1 MENIVELLKPYLA
14 ILGAFTALMTAIA
27 ALTPTKKDDHVATW
41 LQKLGKISDRFGI
54 QIKNP
59 K

>member
-1 MENIVELLKPYLA
+1 MENIMVLLKPYLA

-27 ALTPTKKDDHVATW
+27 AVTPTTKDDKAATM
-41 LQKLGKISDRFGI
+41 LQKLGKIADRFGI

>member
-1 MENIVELLKPYLA
+1 MEMLEPYLA

-27 ALTPTKKDDHVATW
+27 AVTPTTKDDKVATW
-41 LQKLGKISDRFGI
+41 LQKLGKIADRFGI